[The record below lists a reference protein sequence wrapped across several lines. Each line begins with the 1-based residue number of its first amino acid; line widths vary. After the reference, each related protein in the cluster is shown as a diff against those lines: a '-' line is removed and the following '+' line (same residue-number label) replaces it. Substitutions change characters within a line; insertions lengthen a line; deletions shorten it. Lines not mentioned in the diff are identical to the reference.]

1 MAPSGSSSLQRMGI
15 AFLRVVVGV
24 VFLAH
29 GWQKLFVLGFAS
41 VAGKMQQLG
50 MPLPMPSAVVV
61 TLVEF
66 LGGLGLVL
74 GLRARWAA
82 FFISIDMLVA
92 VLAVHLRGGLFLPR
106 GFEYALTL
114 LAANVALTLLGPGAL
129 ALDSLFSERKD

>member
-1 MAPSGSSSLQRMGI
+1 MAASGSSSLQRLGL

-92 VLAVHLRGGLFLPR
+92 VLAVHLRGGLFLPK

-114 LAANVALTLLGPGAL
+114 LAASVALTLLGPGAL

>member
-1 MAPSGSSSLQRMGI
+1 MAASGSSSLQRLGI

-29 GWQKLFVLGFAS
+29 GWQKLFVLGFAI

-66 LGGLGLVL
+66 LGGLGLIL
-74 GLRARWAA
+74 GLRSRWAA

-114 LAANVALTLLGPGAL
+114 LAASVALSLLGPGAL

>member
-1 MAPSGSSSLQRMGI
+1 MAANGSSSLQRLGI

-29 GWQKLFVLGFAS
+29 GWQKLFVLGFKS
-41 VAGKMQQLG
+41 VAAIMLQLG
-50 MPLPMPSAVVV
+50 IPLPLPSAVVV

-92 VLAVHLRGGLFLPR
+92 VLAVHLRGGLFLPK

-114 LAANVALTLLGPGAL
+114 LAASIALTLLGPGAL

>member
-1 MAPSGSSSLQRMGI
+1 MAASGSSSLQRLGI

-92 VLAVHLRGGLFLPR
+92 VLAVHLRGGLFLPK

-114 LAANVALTLLGPGAL
+114 LAASVALTLLGPGAL

>member
-1 MAPSGSSSLQRMGI
+1 LGI

-29 GWQKLFVLGFAS
+29 GGQKLFVLGFAS

-50 MPLPMPSAVVV
+50 MPLPVPSAVVV

-66 LGGLGLVL
+66 LGGLGLIL

-114 LAANVALTLLGPGAL
+114 LAASVALTLLGPGAL

>member
-1 MAPSGSSSLQRMGI
+1 MAANGSSSLQRLGI

-66 LGGLGLVL
+66 LGGLGLIL

-114 LAANVALTLLGPGAL
+114 LAASVALTLLGPGAL

>member
-1 MAPSGSSSLQRMGI
+1 MAANGSSSLQRLGI

-41 VAGKMQQLG
+41 VARIMQQLG

-66 LGGLGLVL
+66 LGGLGLIL

-92 VLAVHLRGGLFLPR
+92 VLAVHLRGGLFLPK

-114 LAANVALTLLGPGAL
+114 LAASIALTLLGPGAL

>member
-1 MAPSGSSSLQRMGI
+1 MSASGSSSLQRLGI

-114 LAANVALTLLGPGAL
+114 LAASVALALLGPGAL

>member
-1 MAPSGSSSLQRMGI
+1 MAANGSSSLQRLGI

-24 VFLAH
+24 IFLAH
-29 GWQKLFVLGFAS
+29 GWQKLFVLGFTN

-66 LGGLGLVL
+66 LGGLGLIL

-114 LAANVALTLLGPGAL
+114 LAASVALTLLGPGAL